1 MESSSTAS
9 SRRRIHRRTID
20 IEGYLRDDGLLELE
34 ATLTD
39 VKTLDYPLASGLRKA
54 GEPIHQMHVRITVDD
69 EFTIVDA
76 QAESPWVPYPGTCEA
91 IAPAYRR
98 LIGLNLLRGFR
109 RDVGALFA
117 GIKGCTHL
125 TELLYALPTAA
136 IQTWATFKKR
146 EDEGDRKPFQLD
158 GCHALDTTSSP
169 AVAAYYPRWYRP
181 RRQAQPC
188 CEENG

>member
-1 MESSSTAS
+1 MTSSPS
-9 SRRRIHRRTID
+9 SPQRRPIHRRTLTLD
-20 IEGYLRDDGLLELE
+20 GYLRDDGLLELE

-54 GEPIHQMHVRITVDD
+54 GDPIHQMHVRITVDAD
-69 EFTIVDA
+69 FNILDA
-76 QAESPWVPYPGTCEA
+76 QAESPWVPYPGTCEKVT
-91 IAPAYRR
+91 PSYRR

-125 TELLYALPTAA
+125 TELLYSLPTAA
-136 IQTWATFKKR
+136 IQTWATFKQR
-146 EDEGDRKPFQLD
+146 EDEGNKKPFQLD

-181 RRQAQPC
+181 VKRC
-188 CEENG
+188 CEENA